1 MGQGQLRPSRPT
13 STRRTVR
20 RNRNRRTDS
29 LSGFLGRKGFN
40 PDIAEEKGST
50 DHESKEK
57 GGEGLMEEKGKE
69 GKRERER
76 ERETER
82 ASSGSKSTT
91 GERESASRPQ
101 PYF

>member
-57 GGEGLMEEKGKE
+57 EGRIGWKRRRGREGGK
-69 GKRERER
+69 
-76 ERETER
+76 RETER
-82 ASSGSKSTT
+82 ERVRETQRE
-91 GERESASRPQ
+91 GE
-101 PYF
+101 